1 MEWTVCLDFACVC
14 AGMMNPMS
22 RTNEGNLNLLIV
34 KNDQEMSQAAA
45 ELVLRQLAQRPDS
58 VLGLATG
65 GTPVGLYRQLCE
77 KKADL
82 SKAVTFNL
90 DEYYGL
96 SRQHPQSFF
105 QFMKSHVYDPLAPLS
120 YDIPD
125 GEADDIEQ
133 ECERFETAIRN
144 AGGIDLQVLGVGR
157 NGHIGFNEPE
167 TSFSSRTRLVAL
179 KRETVEDNARFFGDA
194 SLVPTQAITM
204 GIGTILEAKT
214 ILLLASGAAKAEA
227 LYQLLHGDI
236 SPDVPVTA
244 LRLHSAVQVI
254 VDEEAASLLERLT
267 Y

>member
-1 MEWTVCLDFACVC
+1 
-14 AGMMNPMS
+14 MMNQMS
-22 RTNEGNLNLLIV
+22 RTNEVNHSHSRNLNLLIV
-34 KNDQEMSQAAA
+34 KNDEEMSQAAA
-45 ELVLRQLAQRPDS
+45 ELVLRQLAKRPDS

-65 GTPVGLYRQLCE
+65 GTPVGLYQQLCE

-96 SRQHPQSFF
+96 PRQHPQSFF
-105 QFMKSHVYDPLAPLS
+105 QFMKGHVYDPLMPLS
-120 YDIPD
+120 YDIPN
-125 GEADDIEQ
+125 GETDDVEQ

-167 TSFSSRTRLVAL
+167 TPFSSRTRLVSL
-179 KRETVEDNARFFGDA
+179 KRETVEDNARFFGDV

-204 GIGTILEAKT
+204 GIGTILEAKV

-227 LYQLLHGDI
+227 LYQLLYGDI
-236 SPDVPVTA
+236 SPGVPVTA
-244 LRLHSAVQVI
+244 LRLHPAVRVI
-254 VDEEAASLLERLT
+254 VDEEAASLLERLAD
-267 Y
+267 